1 MKMILFVL
9 HDATKLPELL
19 NAWQEAGAVGATIFI
34 STGMGRLQQES
45 PLRDDLPLMPSLSDF
60 YEHGEH
66 LSRTLFTV
74 VRDDET
80 VERLRTATRRL
91 IGDLS
96 RPDTGFLVVLPVEDA
111 EGLEKKR
118 D

>member
-1 MKMILFVL
+1 MKMILFVM
-9 HDATKLPELL
+9 HDATKLTDLL
-19 NAWQEAGAVGATIFI
+19 TAWQEAGATGATVLS
-34 STGMGRLQQES
+34 STGMGRLHSES

-74 VRDDET
+74 VQDDET
-80 VERLRTATRRL
+80 VERVRAATRRV

-96 RPDTGFLVVLPVEDA
+96 LPDTGFLVVLPVEQV